1 MGLFD
6 DALSALSGGSG
17 SSGNPM
23 VGEVMNLIQ
32 NQPGGLTGLVEKFK
46 SGGLGDLVQ
55 SWVGTGANQ
64 SISPDQIQQVLGS
77 DTVQALAS
85 KAGVDPSQ
93 AASTLSQVLPQLVD
107 KLTPNGQIPEG
118 NLLEEGLGLL
128 KGKLFG

>member
-6 DALSALSGGSG
+6 DALGALSGASG

-23 VGEVMNLIQ
+23 VSEVMNLIQ
-32 NQPGGLTGLVEKFK
+32 NQPGGLAGLVEKFK

-55 SWVGTGANQ
+55 SWVGTGQNQ
-64 SISPDQIQQVLGS
+64 SISAEQIQQVLGS

-85 KAGVDPSQ
+85 KVGVDPSQ
-93 AASTLSQVLPQLVD
+93 AAATLSQMLPQLVD
-107 KLTPNGQIPEG
+107 KLTPNGQVPEG

>member
-6 DALSALSGGSG
+6 DALSTLSGGSG

-23 VGEVMNLIQ
+23 VSEVMNLIQ
-32 NQPGGLTGLVEKFK
+32 NQPGGLSGLVEKFK

-55 SWVGTGANQ
+55 SWIGTGQNQ
-64 SISPDQIQQVLGS
+64 SISAEQIQQVLGS
-77 DTVQALAS
+77 DTIQKLAS

-107 KLTPNGQIPEG
+107 KLSPNGQVPEG
-118 NLLEEGLGLL
+118 NLLDEGLGLL
-128 KGKLFG
+128 KGTLFG